1 MATGKGTRTGLLP
14 CVSFHRVYPFQ
25 WFLSSGK
32 GRDGDGDGDGRSKSP
47 CEATAVTDRG
57 PSAPSQRPGDPE
69 RSIFVRLREGGY
81 RLRDRT
87 LFHLYVSTS
96 PCGDARLNSPYE
108 VTAERK
114 TTSLPVTQPPPPRNA
129 VPGCLCR
136 PGARRRA
143 SDAGRGWRLRPRHRT
158 SRICLS
164 PGPRARWPETRNE
177 LSLPVPAAL

>member
-1 MATGKGTRTGLLP
+1 MATGKGARTGLLP

-32 GRDGDGDGDGRSKSP
+32 GGDGDGDGDGRSESP

-114 TTSLPVTQPPPPRNA
+114 TTSLPVTQPPPPE
-129 VPGCLCR
+129 
-136 PGARRRA
+136 
-143 SDAGRGWRLRPRHRT
+143 RG
-158 SRICLS
+158 SR
-164 PGPRARWPETRNE
+164 
-177 LSLPVPAAL
+177 LPVPTGRRAPGLGRGARMASAAPSPYLQNLSEPRSQSQVA

>member
-1 MATGKGTRTGLLP
+1 M
-14 CVSFHRVYPFQ
+14 
-25 WFLSSGK
+25 
-32 GRDGDGDGDGRSKSP
+32 
-47 CEATAVTDRG
+47 TDRG

-114 TTSLPVTQPPPPRNA
+114 TTSLPVTQPPPPGTRFQAACADRAPGA
-129 VPGCLCR
+129 VPR
-136 PGARRRA
+136 TRGA
-143 SDAGRGWRLRPRHRT
+143 DGV
-158 SRICLS
+158 C
-164 PGPRARWPETRNE
+164 GPVTVPPE
-177 LSLPVPAAL
+177 SV